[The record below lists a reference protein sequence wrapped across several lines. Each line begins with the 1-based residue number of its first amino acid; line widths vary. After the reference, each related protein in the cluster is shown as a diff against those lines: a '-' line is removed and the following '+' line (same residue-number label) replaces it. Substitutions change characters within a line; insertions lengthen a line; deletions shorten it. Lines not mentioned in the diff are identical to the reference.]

1 MSVRRLASAVVCCVL
16 ALASGAA
23 SVARA
28 QDAYGG
34 TGPAAEDGSSTATAS
49 DPIAGAPAAEPAA
62 PAAEG
67 ESALPPAEGEAGVP
81 ETECSLPD
89 PTVPA
94 IRDGRLVD
102 VDDGIEDLFA
112 AWVSERIFSGPI
124 FSGGASAGNML
135 VLQTS
140 FGLRFGIG
148 RDARV
153 HGDWGVAFSSSRV
166 RGSFMDT
173 ATSSIP
179 FDLQVDQIE
188 AQNPVLAFEW
198 GPRIDSTR
206 FSFGL
211 GVAAPTAAGEQIPGD
226 VTGAAHGLASSIT
239 HELML
244 AMNGGLTPWRYR
256 AERFGLFVPVSFQ
269 FPIDQMTIA
278 IEGAAAIAAPVI
290 GAGRNRP
297 VTGDLTAD
305 VQLSGDVIPELRLG
319 ARFGIAV
326 LGIGENLAPGTI
338 VQPSVAASARLR
350 LDPVFLVGQVLVDLG
365 GYYGVSGN
373 GGVWSVTLG
382 GGAAIP

>member
-1 MSVRRLASAVVCCVL
+1 MSVRRLAIAVVGC
-16 ALASGAA
+16 ALAFACGPRSI
-23 SVARA
+23 ARA
-28 QDAYGG
+28 QDQFGG
-34 TGPAAEDGSSTATAS
+34 TGPAAEDESTPPVEIPSAPTEPVS
-49 DPIAGAPAAEPAA
+49 TEPVSTEPEPTELESMEPVPTEVPTAPAI
-62 PAAEG
+62 
-67 ESALPPAEGEAGVP
+67 V
-81 ETECSLPD
+81 
-89 PTVPA
+89 
-94 IRDGRLVD
+94 DGRLVD

-124 FSGGASAGNML
+124 FSGGASAGEML
-135 VLQTS
+135 LLQTDL
-140 FGLRFGIG
+140 GVRFGIG

-153 HGDWGVAFSSSRV
+153 HADWGFAFSSSQV

-173 ATSSIP
+173 SSSSVP
-179 FDLQVDQIE
+179 FDLPVDHLD
-188 AQNPVLAFEW
+188 ARNPVLGFEW
-198 GPRIDSTR
+198 GPRIGETR

-211 GVAAPTAAGEQIPGD
+211 GVAAPTAAGEQIPAD
-226 VTGAAHGLASSIT
+226 AATAASGLASSIA

-244 AMNGGLTPWRYR
+244 AMNGGLAPWRYR

-305 VQLSGDVIPELRLG
+305 LQLSGDVLPELRLG

-338 VQPSVAASARLR
+338 VQPSVAASARMR
-350 LDPVFLVGQVLVDLG
+350 LDPVFLVGEVLVDLG
-365 GYYGVSGN
+365 GYYGLSGN

>member
-1 MSVRRLASAVVCCVL
+1 MSVRRLWITALVGSL
-16 ALASGAA
+16 ALAGLAA
-23 SVARA
+23 PVRA
-28 QDAYGG
+28 QDEYGG
-34 TGPAAEDGSSTATAS
+34 TGPAAEDESTAPTAS
-49 DPIAGAPAAEPAA
+49 SGEPAAEGIAGAPSV
-62 PAAEG
+62 EG
-67 ESALPPAEGEAGVP
+67 EVP
-81 ETECSLPD
+81 ETEGPLPD
-89 PTVPA
+89 PTAPA

-102 VDDGIEDLFA
+102 VNDGIEDLFA
-112 AWVSERIFSGPI
+112 AWVSERVFSGPI

-135 VLQTS
+135 VLSTS
-140 FGLRFGIG
+140 LGVRYGIG

-153 HGDWGVAFSSSRV
+153 SADWGFAFSSSQVQGFYRPTTTE
-166 RGSFMDT
+166 M
-173 ATSSIP
+173 IP
-179 FDLQVDQIE
+179 FDLPVDQIE
-188 AQNPVLAFEW
+188 AQNPVLAFSW
-198 GPRIDSTR
+198 GSRIGATR

-211 GVAAPTAAGEQIPGD
+211 GAAAPTAAGEQIPGD
-226 VTGAAHGLASSIT
+226 VTGAAHSLAADIT

-256 AERFGLFVPVSFQ
+256 AERFGLFLPISFQ

-305 VQLSGDVIPELRLG
+305 LQLSGDVIPELRLG
-319 ARFGIAV
+319 ARFAIAV

-350 LDPVFLVGQVLVDLG
+350 LDPVFLVGELLVDLG
-365 GYYGVSGN
+365 GYYGLSGN